1 MPSVDD
7 IVGELRGILRDL
19 QGLDFFP
26 PWDAINTLIR
36 LANRAREIAMDP
48 PDPDPETVRGSVDE
62 WHLISA
68 DMERAH
74 ADLLD
79 LEAAMT
85 VDIWE
90 GCAGDS
96 FRVSVGN
103 LAHRV
108 DSVPAAASGVENALG
123 VLAVDMEAC
132 RHRHGEAF
140 SQLGDAVDIGWGDLW
155 PWEMAGK
162 IGSAVEGLIHGV
174 QELIGA
180 YQDAATAHAAA
191 RRAVRNAMDTID
203 LPDHLPGDVPSIID
217 VVNSWDDEEGPLNG
231 SVLSR
236 YDDAMA
242 KMTPEERAAVEA
254 ALADTEFPGAAA
266 WIMAAVASGLTGA
279 ALLRYIQQVRGMN
292 PGELDALDP
301 RHFRDGPATQ
311 PDQTTCGSS
320 SLVMSRM
327 ENNPAYAMWMLTGY
341 DPLTGETDPRT
352 PEERFA
358 DESEEMHVRTNLPID
373 RDHQAQFPWPPQA
386 GTQPWAVA
394 AEMSADGGSGVPG
407 TDYGVAIVDPD
418 DRGESYDAIV
428 AASEDGHTVPIYV
441 GNEARP
447 GHVALVTAT
456 DGDTITIYEPAH
468 GDTVTVTRD
477 EWLNGD
483 VDVAGWDEPW
493 AVVVPD

>member
-1 MPSVDD
+1 MPSGDD

-19 QGLDFFP
+19 QGLDFWP
-26 PWDAINTLIR
+26 PWDAIGTLVR
-36 LANRAREIAMDP
+36 LGNRALEIATDP
-48 PDPDPETVRGSVDE
+48 PDPDPETVRGAADE
-62 WHLISA
+62 WHLIGT
-68 DMERAH
+68 DVERGH

-79 LEAAMT
+79 LRTAVS

-90 GCAGDS
+90 GSAGSS
-96 FRVSVGN
+96 FRTSVGN

-108 DSVPAAASGVENALG
+108 ESVPVAAFGVEDALTA
-123 VLAVDMEAC
+123 LATEMEAG
-132 RHRHGEAF
+132 RTRHGDAFDRLGEA
-140 SQLGDAVDIGWGDLW
+140 LDVGWGDLW
-155 PWEMAGK
+155 PWELAGK
-162 IGSAVEGLIHGV
+162 IGDAVEGLIHGV
-174 QELIGA
+174 QELIAA
-180 YQDAATAHAAA
+180 YEDATAAHAAA
-191 RRAVRNAMDTID
+191 RRGVRNAMDGID
-203 LPDHLPGDVPSIID
+203 LPDHLPGEVPSVID
-217 VVNSWDDEEGPLNG
+217 VVNSWDDEQGPLNG

-242 KMTPEERAAVEA
+242 QMTPEERAAVEA
-254 ALADTEFPGAAA
+254 ALAGTTDPDARA

-279 ALLRYIQQVRGMN
+279 ALLRYVQQVRGMS
-292 PGELDALDP
+292 PSELDALDP
-301 RHFRDGPATQ
+301 RQFRDGPATQ

-327 ENNPAYAMWMLTGY
+327 ENNPAYAMWILTGY

-373 RDHQAQFPWPPQA
+373 REHQAQFPWPPQA

-407 TDYGVAIVDPD
+407 SDYGVTIVDPD

-428 AASEDGHTVPIYV
+428 SASEDGHTVPIYV

-477 EWLNGD
+477 EWMDGS
-483 VDVAGWDEPW
+483 VGVAGWDEPW